1 MSKVL
6 VLKSSIM
13 AEHSQSNRMADF
25 LIEQHQEKGDIVTVR
40 DLVANPIPMLDSETV
55 GALRPAGEL
64 SERQREAAT
73 LSDQLIAELNDHD
86 VIVFTAPMYNYSIP
100 VQLKTYI
107 DMVLRAG
114 VTFRYTENGP
124 EGLVKGKKAVV
135 LTSRGGIHKGLP
147 SDLITPYMQ
156 TILNFIGITDIQYIY
171 AEALAF
177 GPEAVAQ
184 AQHAAQE
191 AIAELM

>member
-25 LIEQHQEKGDIVTVR
+25 LIEQHQEKGDSVTVR
-40 DLVANPIPMLDSETV
+40 DLVANQIPMLDSETV

-64 SERQREAAT
+64 SERQREAAE

-124 EGLVKGKKAVV
+124 EGLVKGKKAMV
-135 LTSRGGIHKGLP
+135 LTTRGGIHKGLP

-156 TILNFIGITDIQYIY
+156 TILNFIGITDVQYVY

-184 AQHAAQE
+184 AQHAAQD

>member
-13 AEHSQSNRMADF
+13 AEHSQSNRMANF
-25 LIEQHQEKGDIVTVR
+25 LIEQYQEKGDSVTVR

-55 GALRPAGEL
+55 GALRPIGEL

-124 EGLVKGKKAVV
+124 EGLMKGKKAVV

>member
-25 LIEQHQEKGDIVTVR
+25 LIEQHQEKGDSVTVR

-64 SERQREAAT
+64 SERQREAAV

-124 EGLVKGKKAVV
+124 EGLVKGKKAMV
-135 LTSRGGIHKGLP
+135 LTTRGGIHKGLP

-156 TILNFIGITDIQYIY
+156 TILNFIGITDVQYVY

-184 AQHAAQE
+184 AQHAAQD

>member
-1 MSKVL
+1 
-6 VLKSSIM
+6 
-13 AEHSQSNRMADF
+13 
-25 LIEQHQEKGDIVTVR
+25 
-40 DLVANPIPMLDSETV
+40 LVANPIPMLDSETV

-64 SERQREAAT
+64 SERQREAAA

>member
-25 LIEQHQEKGDIVTVR
+25 LIEQHQEKGDSVTVR
-40 DLVANPIPMLDSETV
+40 DLAANPIPMLDSETV

-64 SERQREAAT
+64 SERQREAVA

>member
-25 LIEQHQEKGDIVTVR
+25 LIEQHQEKGDSVTVR

>member
-25 LIEQHQEKGDIVTVR
+25 LIEQHQEKGDSVTVR
-40 DLVANPIPMLDSETV
+40 DLVTNPIPMLDSETV

>member
-1 MSKVL
+1 M
-6 VLKSSIM
+6 
-13 AEHSQSNRMADF
+13 
-25 LIEQHQEKGDIVTVR
+25 
-40 DLVANPIPMLDSETV
+40 
-55 GALRPAGEL
+55 
-64 SERQREAAT
+64 
-73 LSDQLIAELNDHD
+73 
-86 VIVFTAPMYNYSIP
+86 
-100 VQLKTYI
+100 
-107 DMVLRAG
+107 
-114 VTFRYTENGP
+114 
-124 EGLVKGKKAVV
+124 V

>member
-25 LIEQHQEKGDIVTVR
+25 LIEQYQEKGDSVTVR

-64 SERQREAAT
+64 SERQREAAA

-156 TILNFIGITDIQYIY
+156 TILNFIGITDIQCIY